1 MLPSRMKARV
11 SPGVVVRT
19 AGTGRVWPTEGVA
32 EHGPVLADGLA
43 WLDAVGDGEA
53 LGDGARAVL
62 GAHAGSPRSSVP
74 STNSASPFGREF
86 NLTR

>member
-19 AGTGRVWPTEGVA
+19 AGTGRVWPTEGVG

-43 WLDAVGDGEA
+43 WLDALGDGEA
-53 LGDGARAVL
+53 IGEGPLAEPIT
-62 GAHAGSPRSSVP
+62 HAGSATSRAPSS
-74 STNSASPFGREF
+74 NAGRLRGS
-86 NLTR
+86 NLIC